1 MLSLHGFSA
10 AFLLDR
16 PMSLQRIPLKNV
28 VVLGFML
35 LYLGTGLLAYDDYGI
50 STDEFV
56 QRQHAL
62 VSMKYLL
69 DLLQLHELAAHA
81 RFANLPALADYAHQS
96 YGVVFHMPLMVL
108 EMLFDLDHEQSILW
122 RMRHL
127 YTFIWFFTGS
137 LFFYALLNQLYG
149 WRLALVG
156 WLMLVLSPRIFAN
169 SFYNVKD
176 TAFLAVVCFVLYAAL
191 RFLRR
196 QTLLDALLLALA
208 TAIAINVR
216 FAGVMLLAFVFLV
229 ITLDWCFARTW
240 PTRRALGTLVLLA
253 GLTALLVLALWPAAW
268 RNTVSFLI
276 DTFVLS
282 TNYTKWKGTTVFLG
296 TLIQDS
302 MTPWNYISVWML
314 LTTPLSY
321 TLLFGVGLWAAA
333 HRFLRAD
340 GWDQAWLGSRE
351 QVFFMLVLFVPLVLV
366 VALNSTLYG
375 DWRHLYFVYPALLTL
390 AVGGLQAA
398 MQQRQVWYQAGRAWM
413 ARLCTVL
420 LLACMGHMAFTGSW
434 ICRNHPHQQV
444 YFNALAGQH
453 VAKRF
458 DRDIWGL
465 SARDG
470 IEFILLHDSRQH
482 IRVSGDHV
490 IQNLRMLD
498 AVSRARIE
506 PVLRSDEWDY
516 EVVTYRNVIGD
527 LSEPPFW
534 TPFYTVEVDGTP
546 IMTVIRS
553 NRNSVTKSVV
563 P

>member
-1 MLSLHGFSA
+1 MRWRRTTAPRVA
-10 AFLLDR
+10 AEPLDQ
-16 PMSLQRIPLKNV
+16 SRIAWLMAV
-28 VVLGFML
+28 
-35 LYLGTGLLAYDDYGI
+35 AAC
-50 STDEFV
+50 
-56 QRQHAL
+56 AL
-62 VSMKYLL
+62 VPHGS
-69 DLLQLHELAAHA
+69 H
-81 RFANLPALADYAHQS
+81 LPGWLIAVA
-96 YGVVFHMPLMVL
+96 
-108 EMLFDLDHEQSILW
+108 
-122 RMRHL
+122 
-127 YTFIWFFTGS
+127 
-137 LFFYALLNQLYG
+137 ALLFT
-149 WRLALVG
+149 WRLAQWKLGWPGASGLVKLLVVVACCAG
-156 WLMLVLSPRIFAN
+156 VSLTFGRLFGREPGVALLTLMLVLKLHELKSVRDGHTVVLLGYFMLL
-169 SFYNVKD
+169 
-176 TAFLAVVCFVLYAAL
+176 TAFLYSQTPAMAAAL
-191 RFLRR
+191 GVSMTVITAALIAL
-196 QTLLDALLLALA
+196 TGPPAAPHALL
-208 TAIAINVR
+208 R
-216 FAGVMLLAFVFLV
+216 H
-229 ITLDWCFARTW
+229 
-240 PTRRALGTLVLLA
+240 
-253 GLTALLVLALWPAAW
+253 AAW
-268 RNTVSFLI
+268 
-276 DTFVLS
+276 
-282 TNYTKWKGTTVFLG
+282 
-296 TLIQDS
+296 
-302 MTPWNYISVWML
+302 MM
-314 LTTPLSY
+314 
-321 TLLFGVGLWAAA
+321 A
-333 HRFLRAD
+333 
-340 GWDQAWLGSRE
+340 QALP
-351 QVFFMLVLFVPLVLV
+351 FMLVLFVPLVLV
-366 VALNSTLYG
+366 VALDSTLYG